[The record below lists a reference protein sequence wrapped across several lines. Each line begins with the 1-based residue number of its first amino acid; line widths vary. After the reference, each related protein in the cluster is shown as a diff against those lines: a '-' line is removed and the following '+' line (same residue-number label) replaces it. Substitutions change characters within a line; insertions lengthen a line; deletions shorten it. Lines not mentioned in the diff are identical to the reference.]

1 MPRVMISSNFPDA
14 KNSSSIEEFEDT
26 KRVIRS
32 PKSKKSRQSNDQKK
46 KNRQYNDQKTEGQ
59 TIQWPKEIEQKYKQR
74 SSKHCT
80 EN

>member
-1 MPRVMISSNFPDA
+1 MPRVMISSNFSDA

-32 PKSKKSRQSNDQKK
+32 PKSKKNRQYNDHKK

-59 TIQWPKEIEQKYKQR
+59 TIQ
-74 SSKHCT
+74 
-80 EN
+80 